1 MWDSEK
7 ILFHTIYKKFRL
19 CCTIWIRGLGDTSM
33 GLSVREALQ
42 LSEMREIKLIAGKQG
57 IDRDIKW
64 LTIVEVMEDVT
75 RLHEGEF
82 LITTAYGWHEKSD
95 SYSMLIH
102 ALSNRQLSAVAIHT
116 GFYLDVVPLAMIEA
130 ANRTGLPLL
139 EIPRTM
145 NFSTVTRSILEQLVN
160 KQLSML
166 TQAQRIQDEL
176 TALVIKNTG
185 FSSLTDAL
193 SKLLHCNVSL
203 YESNQAL
210 LAGSYIT
217 NRQYPI
223 EHAYPIVTEGQKIG
237 TIFIQKQTPL
247 TSLDQLALKQAANI
261 FAIEFLKLRI
271 IEDTRS
277 QMEADFLDI
286 LFSHSYEDEKTILKK
301 SREMGYDLTGLN
313 CVAVLSSSNLSE
325 LELQCQQ
332 TLISTRTKGLIKRK
346 MDHVIVLLCGDF
358 EPFIDEQE
366 SSLSTAGVSTA
377 TGIREL
383 ESALKEA
390 LVAHHFARY
399 RKESLIQFKSL
410 GAYQVFIRLK
420 ENGEDLT
427 VYYEP
432 LLSPIVSYDQKHQSQ
447 LMRTLEAFLENN
459 LVINRTADK
468 LFIHRHTLNYRIKQ
482 LEKLMGIDIYSYE
495 QRIHVQFALLAYLTD
510 SILSSN

>member
-1 MWDSEK
+1 MENRK

-19 CCTIWIRGLGDTSM
+19 YCTIWIRGLGETTM

-95 SYSMLIH
+95 SYSRLIQ

-160 KQLSML
+160 KQLHML
-166 TQAQRIQDEL
+166 TQAQHIQDEL
-176 TALVIKNTG
+176 TALVIKNSG

-193 SKLLHCNVSL
+193 SKLLHCNVSI
-203 YESNQAL
+203 YDANQSL
-210 LAGSYIT
+210 LAGSYLT
-217 NRQYPI
+217 NRHYPI
-223 EHAYPIVTEGQKIG
+223 EHAYPIVTEGQPIG

-247 TSLDQLALKQAANI
+247 TSLDHLALKQAANN

-271 IEDTRS
+271 IDDTRS

-286 LFSHSYEDEKTILKK
+286 LFSHSYEDERAILKK
-301 SREMGYDLTGLN
+301 SKEMGYDLTSLN

-325 LELQCQQ
+325 LEQQCQQ
-332 TLISTRTKGLIKRK
+332 TLIATRTKGLIKRK
-346 MDHVIVLLCGDF
+346 LDHVVILLTGHF
-358 EPFIDEQE
+358 EPYIEALK
-366 SSLSTAGVSTA
+366 SSFSTAGVSTS
-377 TGIREL
+377 TGIQEL

-390 LVAHHFARY
+390 VVAHHFAKHRN
-399 RKESLIQFKSL
+399 EALVHFNSL

-420 ENGEDLT
+420 ESGEDLT
-427 VYYEP
+427 TYYEP
-432 LLSPIVSYDQKHQSQ
+432 LLSPIVAYDQKHQSQ

-482 LEKLMGIDIYSYE
+482 LEKLTGIDIYSYE
-495 QRIHVQFALLAYLTD
+495 QRIHIQFALLAYLTN
-510 SILSSN
+510 SILSYH

>member
-1 MWDSEK
+1 
-7 ILFHTIYKKFRL
+7 
-19 CCTIWIRGLGDTSM
+19 M

-42 LSEMREIKLIAGKQG
+42 LSEMSEIKLIAGKQG

-82 LITTAYGWHEKSD
+82 LITTAYGWQEKSE
-95 SYSMLIH
+95 SYTRLIQ

-193 SKLLHCNVSL
+193 SKLLNCNVSI
-203 YESNQAL
+203 YQSNGDL
-210 LAGSYIT
+210 LAGSYVT
-217 NRQYPI
+217 NRHFSF
-223 EHAYPIVTEGQKIG
+223 EHAYPIVTEGKTIG

-247 TSLDQLALKQAANI
+247 TSLDQLSLKQAANI

-271 IEDTRS
+271 IEDTRA
-277 QMEADFLDI
+277 QIEADFLDV
-286 LFSHSYEDEKTILKK
+286 LFSHSYEDEKYILKK
-301 SREMGYDLTGLN
+301 SKEMGYDFTGLN
-313 CVAVLSSSNLSE
+313 SVAVLSSSNLSE
-325 LELQCQQ
+325 LEQQCHE

-346 MDHVIVLLCGDF
+346 IDHVVVLLADHF
-358 EPFIDEQE
+358 EVFLTEHQ
-366 SSLSTAGVSTA
+366 SSFSTMGVSTA
-377 TGIREL
+377 TGIQEL
-383 ESALKEA
+383 ETALKEA
-390 LVAHHFARY
+390 LIAHQFARY
-399 RKESLIQFKSL
+399 RKASCIPFESL

-427 VYYEP
+427 TYYQS
-432 LLSPIVSYDQKHQSQ
+432 LLSPIVAYDQKHQSQ

-482 LEKLMGIDIYSYE
+482 LEKLTGIDIYSYD

-510 SILSSN
+510 CILSSN

>member
-1 MWDSEK
+1 
-7 ILFHTIYKKFRL
+7 
-19 CCTIWIRGLGDTSM
+19 M

-42 LSEMREIKLIAGKQG
+42 LSEMSEIKLIAGKQG

-64 LTIVEVMEDVT
+64 LTIVEVMEDVN

-82 LITTAYGWHEKSD
+82 LITTAYGWQEKSE
-95 SYSMLIH
+95 SYTRLIQ
-102 ALSNRQLSAVAIHT
+102 ALSNRKLSALAIHT

-193 SKLLHCNVSL
+193 SKLLHCNVSI
-203 YESNQAL
+203 YQSNGDL
-210 LAGSYIT
+210 LAGSYVT
-217 NRQYPI
+217 NRHYSF
-223 EHAYPIVTEGQKIG
+223 ELAYPIVTEGKTIG

-261 FAIEFLKLRI
+261 FAIEFLKLQI
-271 IEDTRS
+271 VEDTRA
-277 QMEADFLDI
+277 QIEADFLDV
-286 LFSHSYEDEKTILKK
+286 LFSHSYDDEKYILKK
-301 SREMGYDLTGLN
+301 SKEMGFDFTGLN
-313 CVAVLSSSNLSE
+313 TVAVLSSSNLAD
-325 LELQCQQ
+325 LEQQCHEN
-332 TLISTRTKGLIKRK
+332 LISTRTKGLIKRK
-346 MDHVIVLLCGDF
+346 LDHVVVLLAGYF
-358 EPFIDEQE
+358 EPFLAE
-366 SSLSTAGVSTA
+366 SSYSTIGVSTA
-377 TGIREL
+377 TGIQKL
-383 ESALKEA
+383 ETALKEA
-390 LVAHHFARY
+390 LIAHQFARY
-399 RKESLIQFKSL
+399 RKAPYIHFESL

-427 VYYEP
+427 TYYQP
-432 LLSPIVSYDQKHQSQ
+432 LLSSIVAYDQKHQSQ
-447 LMRTLEAFLENN
+447 LMKTLEAFLENN

-482 LEKLMGIDIYSYE
+482 LEKLTGIDIYSYD

-510 SILSSN
+510 CILSSN